1 MEWLILTITAAAHAV
16 VIFFEP
22 IVWLFKGVMFL
33 SKVFDPNQFP
43 EQLEFDDEYKSCNGQ
58 EDP

>member
-22 IVWLFKGVMFL
+22 ILWLFKGFMFL
-33 SKVFDPNQFP
+33 SKFFDPNQLP

-58 EDP
+58 EEP